1 MTEIFFNNENISL
14 LLLHRSPS
22 HNHEQLYLFYS
33 DFNSLLSN
41 INNNRLL
48 CSNSRLLCSVI
59 VGDFNCRCSKWYSPD
74 KNNTAGLEIEA
85 STTTAG

>member
-1 MTEIFFNNENISL
+1 MTEILFNNENISL
-14 LLLHRSPS
+14 LLLYRSPS

-33 DFNSLLSN
+33 DFNSLVSS
-41 INNNRLL
+41 IN
-48 CSNSRLLCSVI
+48 NSRLLCSVI
-59 VGDFNCRCSKWYSPD
+59 VGDFNARCSKWYSRD